1 MNLTKLAKLAGV
13 SVSTVSKVFS
23 DSDEIS
29 KETKKRII
37 ELAKETNCYEKYY
50 RPKYPKKLIVVI
62 CPEILGLHYGQMA
75 TYIEKEIT
83 GNGDTMVLSVS
94 NFSASRQN
102 DLIDYYTKYLKPDG
116 IIVIEPAGII
126 KNNTDIPIVQISFE
140 NAAINVYSVKADIY
154 TALDEAI
161 SALQNLGHTEIGFI
175 GEKYATAEYE
185 FFKNIMAKKEV
196 HVRKKHIV
204 ISNKRFLDA
213 GYYGMEEM
221 LKNGSLPTAI
231 IAAYSHI
238 AVGIMQRIKESGL
251 RVPEDISVICMD
263 DLNVI
268 PYFDKTLSC
277 IKMHL
282 EELSCIAIDL
292 LYQKIKRGYI
302 RIEQAISVT
311 REFEFGDTIGPVP
324 SPSRK

>member
-1 MNLTKLAKLAGV
+1 MNLSKLAKLANV
-13 SVSTVSKVFS
+13 SVSTVSKAFS

-29 KETKKRII
+29 KETKERII
-37 ELAKETNCYEKYY
+37 ELAKKHNCFEKYY
-50 RPKYPKKLIVVI
+50 KPKYPKKLIVVI

-75 TYIEKEIT
+75 TYIEREIT
-83 GNGDTMVLSVS
+83 ENGDTMVLSVS

-116 IIVIEPAGII
+116 IIVIEPAGQI
-126 KNNTDIPIVQISFE
+126 KNDTDIPIVQISFE
-140 NAAINVYSVKADIY
+140 NAAKNVYSVKADIY
-154 TALDEAI
+154 PALDKAI
-161 SALQNLGHTEIGFI
+161 TYLQELGHTRIGFI
-175 GEKYATAEYE
+175 GEKYATVEYD
-185 FFKNIMAKKEV
+185 FFRNAIKKRAV
-196 HVRKKHIV
+196 PLLQKHIV
-204 ISNKRFLDA
+204 ISDKRFLDA

-221 LKNGSLPTAI
+221 LKNEPLPTAI

-251 RVPEDISVICMD
+251 RVPEDISVICLD
-263 DLNVI
+263 DINVM
-268 PYFDKTLSC
+268 PYSDKTLSC

-282 EELSCIAIDL
+282 DDLSCIAIDL

-311 REFEFGDTIGPVP
+311 REFDKGDTIGPA
-324 SPSRK
+324 SKKF

>member
-1 MNLTKLAKLAGV
+1 MNLSKLAKLANV
-13 SVSTVSKVFS
+13 SVSTVSKAFA

-29 KETKKRII
+29 KETKERII

-75 TYIEKEIT
+75 TNIEKEIT
-83 GNGDTMVLSVS
+83 ENGDTMVLSVS
-94 NFSASRQN
+94 NFSAARQN

-116 IIVIEPAGII
+116 IIVIEPAGTI

-140 NAAINVYSVKADIY
+140 NAAKNVYSVKADIY
-154 TALDEAI
+154 PALNEALTT
-161 SALQNLGHTEIGFI
+161 LQNLGHTKIGFI
-175 GEKYATAEYE
+175 GEKYATAEFE
-185 FFKNIMAKKEV
+185 FFKNAMAKKEIY
-196 HVRKKHIV
+196 VRKKHIV
-204 ISNKRFLDA
+204 ISDKRFLDA
-213 GYYGMEEM
+213 GYFGMEEM

-238 AVGIMQRIKESGL
+238 SVGMMQRIKECGL

-263 DLNVI
+263 DINVM
-268 PYFDKTLSC
+268 PYSDKTLSC

-282 EELSCIAIDL
+282 DELSCIAIDM

-311 REFEFGDTIGPVP
+311 REFEPGDTIGPA
-324 SPSRK
+324 SNQS